1 MLKKFALL
9 SAAVLTLAGCA
20 SAPSVEIENTWVKSS
35 EMSMVGGMTAVFGT
49 ITNNSSQDIT
59 LVGASTDVA
68 NVVEI
73 HEMVMSGGE
82 MVMQQK
88 EGGLVIPA
96 GETAV
101 LEPGGNHV
109 MLMDLASDVV
119 AGDKIS
125 VTFDLEGAD
134 DVTIE
139 GIVAKPS
146 EGGDEEYHS
155 DEEMDM
161 DH

>member
-1 MLKKFALL
+1 MLKKFFLL
-9 SAAVLTLAGCA
+9 TAAVLALAGCSSTPA
-20 SAPSVEIENTWVKSS
+20 VEISNTWVKSS
-35 EMSMVGGMTAVFGT
+35 DMSMVGGMTAVFGT
-49 ITNNSSQDIT
+49 ITNNSNQDIT

-73 HEMVMSGGE
+73 HEMAMSGGE

-119 AGDKIS
+119 AGDTIS